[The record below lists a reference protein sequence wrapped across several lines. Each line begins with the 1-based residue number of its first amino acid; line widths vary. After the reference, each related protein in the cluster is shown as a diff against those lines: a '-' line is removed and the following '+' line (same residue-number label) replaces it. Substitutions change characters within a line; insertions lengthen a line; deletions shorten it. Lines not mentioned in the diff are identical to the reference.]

1 MTQKNKRSKYFLA
14 KVACQLVK
22 SWWVFGFFVFVYIL
36 GLKSFKAKETLMLG
50 LQRQVAF
57 LTEQKDS
64 AFKKKIN
71 LQQQIASQQ
80 DSAFVEMILMKKLG
94 VVPEG
99 HVKICFKKSSQDSLL
114 FYEEL

>member
-1 MTQKNKRSKYFLA
+1 MNQKNKRSKYFSS
-14 KVACQLVK
+14 KVAYQLVK
-22 SWWVFGFFVFVYIL
+22 SWWVFGFFIFVYIL
-36 GLKSFKAKETLMLG
+36 GLKSFKIKDTLMHG
-50 LQRQVAF
+50 LQRQVAY
-57 LTEQKDS
+57 LTEQKEY
-64 AFKKKIN
+64 AFKKKLN

-99 HVKICFKKSSQDSLL
+99 HVKICFKKSSQDSLS